1 MYMGNHFAHVRV
13 LPAISF
19 YNLLAVDQVDAVP
32 GPSRAEF
39 KVIGAQINL

>member
-1 MYMGNHFAHVRV
+1 MYMGNHLAHVSV

-19 YNLLAVDQVDAVP
+19 YNLLVVDQVDAVP

-39 KVIGAQINL
+39 KVTGAQIHL